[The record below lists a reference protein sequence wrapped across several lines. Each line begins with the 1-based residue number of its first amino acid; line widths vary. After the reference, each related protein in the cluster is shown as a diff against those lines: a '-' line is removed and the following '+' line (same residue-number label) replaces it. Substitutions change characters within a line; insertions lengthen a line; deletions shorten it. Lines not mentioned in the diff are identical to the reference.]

1 MTGSSSLCLPRI
13 GNDIVYRCSYS
24 KSRCLIERKP
34 RMRCNDAAS
43 SRSFIHQLPTLP
55 VSCPRLRL
63 CRFRSI
69 HSPCLREPPPSNRP
83 RRLRLFG
90 TSLKLVNL
98 VFSITQPSYFH
109 LSALSIL
116 FQLHS
121 RGEDFSLVRR
131 MIRRYQSNQNKNMRD
146 HVHSTWRHS
155 LDCHNA

>member
-1 MTGSSSLCLPRI
+1 MSCRSTHPNYLFRQYRRKRSGTTLYSLVRNL
-13 GNDIVYRCSYS
+13 NH
-24 KSRCLIERKP
+24 
-34 RMRCNDAAS
+34 DAWSNVNPACAATVLHRNT

-55 VSCPRLRL
+55 VSCPRFRL

-69 HSPCLREPPPSNRP
+69 HSSCLREPPPSSRP

-98 VFSITQPSYFH
+98 VFSITQLSYFH

-121 RGEDFSLVRR
+121 RGEDFSPC
-131 MIRRYQSNQNKNMRD
+131 QKND
-146 HVHSTWRHS
+146 QTLSE
-155 LDCHNA
+155 